1 MFLGIPAFCL
11 RLHTSRVVSVGVML
25 LALAAGSAF
34 AGDQTLRIPLPKRNK
49 PTPVQALNRGGVK
62 EIERHHYDKAKKL
75 FYKAYLLDPNDPF
88 TLNNLGYISE
98 LEGNIDR
105 AQRYYDLAQQQSSE
119 AAVDLATDKGDQ
131 GKPVSKVAGNAAE
144 QGMQINRMNVAA
156 ISLLQK
162 DRAPEADVMLQQ
174 ALALD
179 PKNPFTL
186 NNLGYTKEKEGE
198 YETAL
203 GYYTAAANT
212 QSTEPIVVTVNKD
225 WRGKPISAVAQEN
238 ADKLRKT
245 MKKEET
251 LEARVARLNLEGV
264 SAMNRNDRRAARQYF
279 EQAYKIDPN
288 DAFTMNNMGF
298 LAELEGDRET
308 ADFYYD
314 KAREAKRR
322 NAKVTIATRADAEG
336 KKVAEVAET
345 SNQKVEAKMEA
356 DLAVK
361 RAKGGPVLLKHRDN
375 TPVIDP
381 DKPPEPLP
389 IETHT
394 ISGPAA
400 AAGSARGVATEQP
413 APAPAAQSAQPIPQG
428 AVLAPPPNQQPSS
441 KAGLPPE
448 PSLIPPL
455 PPDTTAQVP
464 PK

>member
-1 MFLGIPAFCL
+1 MSLGIPAYSVRSWFCRAL
-11 RLHTSRVVSVGVML
+11 VAAML
-25 LALAAGSAF
+25 LAFDASAF
-34 AGDQTLRIPLPKRNK
+34 AGDKALRIPLPKRNK
-49 PTPVQALNRGGVK
+49 PTPVQALNRDGVK

-88 TLNNLGYISE
+88 TLNNLGYVSE

-162 DRAPEADVMLQQ
+162 DRAPEADVLLQE
-174 ALALD
+174 ALTLD
-179 PKNPFTL
+179 AKNPFTL

-198 YETAL
+198 YEAAL

-212 QSTEPIVVTVNKD
+212 RSTEPIVVTVNKD
-225 WRGKPISAVAQEN
+225 WRGKPISAVAEEN
-238 ADKLRKT
+238 ADKLRKL

-251 LEARVARLNLEGV
+251 LEARVRRLNLEGV

-279 EQAYKIDPN
+279 EQAYKLDPT

-314 KAREAKRR
+314 KAREAKRAG
-322 NAKVTIATRADAEG
+322 AKVTIATRADAEG
-336 KKVAEVAET
+336 KKVAEVAEV
-345 SNQKVEAKMEA
+345 SNQKVEAKMQS
-356 DLAVK
+356 DLERK
-361 RAKGGPVLLKHRDN
+361 RAKGGPVLLKRRDN
-375 TPVIDP
+375 TPVIEP
-381 DKPPEPLP
+381 DKAPEPLP
-389 IETHT
+389 VETRT
-394 ISGPAA
+394 ISGPAQPA
-400 AAGSARGVATEQP
+400 PSGRSGGVATEHP
-413 APAPAAQSAQPIPQG
+413 ARPGAQTPQPIPQG
-428 AVLAPPPNQQPSS
+428 EVMVPSPDTQPPQGKP
-441 KAGLPPE
+441 GLRPE

-455 PPDTTAQVP
+455 PPDTTQQMP
-464 PK
+464 PR